1 MKKEKITGV
10 ILAGGKNSRMGTDKG
25 LLMVEGE
32 KIIERI
38 IDAMKPVVDEIMII
52 SNGNNYNNLGYKVYS
67 DIIKE
72 CGPMGGIHTALSF
85 SNTEKNLIVSCDM
98 PLLDSE
104 TFKIIVEN
112 SNECEIVIPEHNGI
126 TEPLCAVYSTV
137 CRNKF
142 SQLLGSREWKLR
154 DSLNYFSVK
163 RIIFQNGIKVEKIFS
178 NINTKVEYK
187 SLIEKEYEH
196 TS

>member
-1 MKKEKITGV
+1 MKAEKITGV

-25 LLMVEGE
+25 LLMVDGK

-38 IDAMKPVVDEIMII
+38 IAALKPVVDEIII
-52 SNGNNYNNLGYKVYS
+52 VSNGNNYNNTGYKVYR

-85 SNTEKNLIVSCDM
+85 SNTEKNLVVSCDM
-98 PLLDSE
+98 PFLNTE
-104 TFKIIVEN
+104 TLKFIAEN
-112 SNECEIVIPEHNGI
+112 SNICEIAIPEHNKI
-126 TEPLCAVYSTV
+126 TEPLCAVYSSV

-142 SQLLGSREWKLR
+142 SQLIARGEWKLR
-154 DSLNYFSVK
+154 DSLKYFNVK
-163 RIIFQNGIKVEKIFS
+163 TILFENKSGIEKIFS
-178 NINTKVEYK
+178 NINTKEEYK
-187 SLIEKEYEH
+187 NLTENEYEY

>member
-25 LLMVEGE
+25 LLMIEGK

-38 IDAMKPVVDEIMII
+38 IDAMKTVVDEIIII
-52 SNGNNYNNLGYKVYS
+52 SNGDHYNNLGYKVYS

-72 CGPMGGIHTALSF
+72 CGPMGGIHTAFSF
-85 SNTEKNLIVSCDM
+85 SNTEKNLVVSCDM
-98 PLLDSE
+98 PFLDSE
-104 TFKIIVEN
+104 TLKIIVGN
-112 SNECEIVIPEHNGI
+112 ANECEIAIPEHNGM

-142 SQLLGSREWKLR
+142 SQLLGSGEWKLR
-154 DSLNYFSVK
+154 DSLKCFNVK
-163 RIIFQNGIKVEKIFS
+163 KILFDNESEAEKTFS
-178 NINTKVEYK
+178 NINTKEEYK
-187 SLIEKEYEH
+187 DLLEKEYEY